1 MELFLKQTMRAKDM
15 YLKNKVTFLALIFFF
30 SEFVY
35 AQSDSDYKIK
45 DYLENLKF
53 FSASFLQ
60 EENNSLSNGKL
71 FIGNDRIRVEYENPT
86 EILIIFSSDKAMYYD
101 YELDEIEFFNPKS
114 TMAWFFYDIFNNP
127 NFIQNSNRVISENY
141 VIFEKYG
148 TNEFGDYVVKIF
160 FEDKPLVIRKIVLIS
175 ESLSLNI
182 SIFDHIYNE
191 KFNKNFFKLI
201 NPTFFD
207 EGK

>member
-1 MELFLKQTMRAKDM
+1 MELFLKQTMQAKDM

-101 YELDEIEFFNPKS
+101 YD
-114 TMAWFFYDIFNNP
+114 
-127 NFIQNSNRVISENY
+127 
-141 VIFEKYG
+141 
-148 TNEFGDYVVKIF
+148 
-160 FEDKPLVIRKIVLIS
+160 
-175 ESLSLNI
+175 
-182 SIFDHIYNE
+182 
-191 KFNKNFFKLI
+191 
-201 NPTFFD
+201 
-207 EGK
+207 